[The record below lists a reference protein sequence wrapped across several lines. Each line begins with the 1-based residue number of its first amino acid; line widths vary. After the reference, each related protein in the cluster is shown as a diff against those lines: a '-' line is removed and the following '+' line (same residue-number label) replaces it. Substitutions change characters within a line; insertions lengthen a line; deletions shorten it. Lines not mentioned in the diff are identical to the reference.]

1 MVLCGGRGV
10 LPARAAAGAAAA
22 GGEADRHQPAGVVQ
36 QGEHGGDHQVVGGDQ
51 TRLQNS

>member
-1 MVLCGGRGV
+1 MVLCAGRRV

-36 QGEHGGDHQVVGGDQ
+36 QGEHRGDHQVVGGHQ
-51 TRLQNS
+51 ARLQDS